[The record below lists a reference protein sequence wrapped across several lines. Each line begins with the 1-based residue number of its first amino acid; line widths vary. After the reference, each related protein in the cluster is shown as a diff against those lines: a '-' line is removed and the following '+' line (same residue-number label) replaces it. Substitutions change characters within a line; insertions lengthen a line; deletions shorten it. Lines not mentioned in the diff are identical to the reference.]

1 MEMKFVISAETM
13 EKLRTE
19 LNFHLELSMTQRAAL
34 KVTVKQNHI
43 FGYEEQAV
51 LGEFVDVMGYD
62 IVKPFD
68 QQTAEEFLT
77 HFITFPRG

>member
-1 MEMKFVISAETM
+1 M
-13 EKLRTE
+13 EKLREE
-19 LNFHLELSMTQRAAL
+19 LDLHLDLAMSQRAAL

-51 LGEFVDVMGYD
+51 LGEFIDVMGYD
-62 IVKPFD
+62 IEKPFD
-68 QQTAEEFLT
+68 QQAAEEFLT